1 MDMRKTI
8 DDFIRGWVVCRSV
21 PGTSLS
27 TFQSIR
33 HVHFGK
39 PVGGRTD
46 EFFVFNLPAQKT
58 VDVIHK
64 YHPNMPHWLTV
75 FSDNPK
81 QTVSDYQSL
90 GYLFSHREYLMALNL
105 SNFHPIRQPDY
116 IKQILDREKAF
127 AVNFHFAKEAINI
140 DALAQPNLY
149 QYCVIK
155 SKLPVAYGRF
165 SLVSEVACLDN
176 IYTSPVHRG
185 KGLGKSLV
193 RTMLTC
199 AKESGANRSILAA
212 SEMGQPMYLKLGY
225 SELIHILIFQYNPR
239 VGDSYIYT
247 KMELA

>member
-8 DDFIRGWVVCRSV
+8 DDFIRGWMVCRSV

-27 TFQSIR
+27 TLQSIR

-46 EFFVFNLPAQKT
+46 EFFVYDLPAQKT
-58 VDVIHK
+58 VKVIHK

-81 QTVSDYQSL
+81 QAVSDYQSL
-90 GYLFSHREYLMALNL
+90 GYLYSHTEYLMALNL
-105 SNFHPIRQPDY
+105 SNFRPIHQPAY
-116 IKQILDREKAF
+116 IKRILDKKKAF
-127 AVNFHFAKEAINI
+127 AINFHFAKEAINI
-140 DALAQPNLY
+140 DALTQSNLY
-149 QYCVIK
+149 QYCVTK
-155 SKLPVAYGRF
+155 SELPVAYGRF
-165 SLVSEVACLDN
+165 SLVSGVACLDN
-176 IYTSPVHRG
+176 IYTSPVQRG

-193 RTMLTC
+193 QTMLTC

-225 SELIHILIFQYNPR
+225 SELIHILIFQYDTR
-239 VGDSYIYT
+239 ITDSYINT
-247 KMELA
+247 ELA